1 MLIIVYLDRSKKIC
15 VTIANGWNDITRGE
29 VIVKSETG
37 NVTFDFGEALGQ
49 VYSVGRG
56 MLC

>member
-15 VTIANGWNDITRGE
+15 VAVATGWNDIIRGE
-29 VIVKSETG
+29 VIIKSETE

-56 MLC
+56 MFF